1 MDIRQARAA
10 FDKEGKIYDSA
21 LLTFVGVDGYDVYN
35 CSIPFAMN
43 GREYIF
49 GRVET
54 RREWATSWVR
64 LFEKTGKDTYT
75 LVPDSMIYQLED
87 PYIQFIGDQL
97 TMGGT
102 HVMKESGE
110 VKSFYGYFYRGT
122 ELEHMRYFTTGPDKM
137 KDIRLVSL
145 KDGRIGVFS
154 RPRDKKVEET
164 YGSGAVIGFAVIDS
178 LDDLTADVIE
188 NAPAIGNLFGRGEW
202 GGCNQCYLL
211 KDGRIGVIGH
221 KCYAE
226 KDADGVKQS
235 VYLNVAFLFDP
246 ETHQAQTVR
255 PHSPKE
261 DGLLGR
267 SVLEAETA
275 LAAKPPEL
283 GAPVAGRVGSRTF
296 AAGHSRT
303 FRPTGIQPVAADG
316 RSPPGSASPK
326 QRSFLCPP
334 GGDRLLPADFF
345 EGTAAAG
352 KTAVSGRKP
361 CPPGWNACTQ
371 HHEHRPI
378 RQWHGAGQRSDHQE
392 RQGNHS
398 GAGASVCGF
407 AGQRR
412 GRFQGQP
419 GNHDA
424 AGAAGMAA
432 ESLSGAGS
440 QSFFAGSRRTG
451 PAGDGQART
460 GRTAAGVYGRDSPPP
475 DANRPLEETPRG
487 RLLLQLAW
495 RYGFVTVSTSRN
507 GVRIRYVGEAHAAA
521 MTCLGLNFAEYL
533 AFLHQHRQVMIRP
546 TGEGGYWI
554 VCRPV
559 QGNYV
564 EFSLP
569 EGAEWEVSLDN
580 LGYAAA
586 ACTLTIT
593 STPP

>member
-43 GREYIF
+43 VREYIF

-226 KDADGVKQS
+226 KDADGVEQA

-246 ETHQAQTVR
+246 ETHQATEPQVIATR
-255 PHSPKE
+255 RSYPDAAAKLPKLKDCAFTSGIVLRE
-261 DGLLGR
+261 DGKADLYSGLGDTH
-267 SVLEAETA
+267 E
-275 LAAKPPEL
+275 
-283 GAPVAGRVGSRTF
+283 GRVTIDNPF
-296 AAGHSRT
+296 
-303 FRPTGIQPVAADG
+303 
-316 RSPPGSASPK
+316 
-326 QRSFLCPP
+326 
-334 GGDRLLPADFF
+334 GDLL
-345 EGTAAAG
+345 
-352 KTAVSGRKP
+352 
-361 CPPGWNACTQ
+361 
-371 HHEHRPI
+371 
-378 RQWHGAGQRSDHQE
+378 
-392 RQGNHS
+392 
-398 GAGASVCGF
+398 
-407 AGQRR
+407 
-412 GRFQGQP
+412 
-419 GNHDA
+419 
-424 AGAAGMAA
+424 
-432 ESLSGAGS
+432 
-440 QSFFAGSRRTG
+440 
-451 PAGDGQART
+451 
-460 GRTAAGVYGRDSPPP
+460 
-475 DANRPLEETPRG
+475 
-487 RLLLQLAW
+487 
-495 RYGFVTVSTSRN
+495 
-507 GVRIRYVGEAHAAA
+507 
-521 MTCLGLNFAEYL
+521 
-533 AFLHQHRQVMIRP
+533 
-546 TGEGGYWI
+546 
-554 VCRPV
+554 
-559 QGNYV
+559 
-564 EFSLP
+564 
-569 EGAEWEVSLDN
+569 
-580 LGYAAA
+580 
-586 ACTLTIT
+586 
-593 STPP
+593 

>member
-110 VKSFYGYFYRGT
+110 VKTFYGYFYRGT

-226 KDADGVKQS
+226 KDADGVKQA

-246 ETHQAQTVR
+246 EPHQATEPQVIATR
-255 PHSPKE
+255 RSYPDAAAKLPKLKDCAFTSGIVLRE
-261 DGLLGR
+261 DGKADLYSGLGDTH
-267 SVLEAETA
+267 E
-275 LAAKPPEL
+275 
-283 GAPVAGRVGSRTF
+283 GRVTIDNPF
-296 AAGHSRT
+296 
-303 FRPTGIQPVAADG
+303 
-316 RSPPGSASPK
+316 
-326 QRSFLCPP
+326 
-334 GGDRLLPADFF
+334 GDLL
-345 EGTAAAG
+345 
-352 KTAVSGRKP
+352 
-361 CPPGWNACTQ
+361 
-371 HHEHRPI
+371 
-378 RQWHGAGQRSDHQE
+378 
-392 RQGNHS
+392 
-398 GAGASVCGF
+398 
-407 AGQRR
+407 
-412 GRFQGQP
+412 
-419 GNHDA
+419 
-424 AGAAGMAA
+424 
-432 ESLSGAGS
+432 
-440 QSFFAGSRRTG
+440 
-451 PAGDGQART
+451 
-460 GRTAAGVYGRDSPPP
+460 
-475 DANRPLEETPRG
+475 
-487 RLLLQLAW
+487 
-495 RYGFVTVSTSRN
+495 
-507 GVRIRYVGEAHAAA
+507 
-521 MTCLGLNFAEYL
+521 
-533 AFLHQHRQVMIRP
+533 
-546 TGEGGYWI
+546 
-554 VCRPV
+554 
-559 QGNYV
+559 
-564 EFSLP
+564 
-569 EGAEWEVSLDN
+569 
-580 LGYAAA
+580 
-586 ACTLTIT
+586 
-593 STPP
+593 